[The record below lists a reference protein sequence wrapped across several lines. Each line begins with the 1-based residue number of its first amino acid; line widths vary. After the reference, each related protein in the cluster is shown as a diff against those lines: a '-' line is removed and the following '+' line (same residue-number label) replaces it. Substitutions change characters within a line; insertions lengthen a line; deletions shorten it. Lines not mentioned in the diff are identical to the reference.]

1 MLNSYSPCAQDI
13 RNNISLASQTWR
25 NNILWSVCSL
35 LVSQKWEALLH
46 LIDLLSLIWHPL
58 VRVCVCMCVQADLL
72 SPAVLIQRVRAK
84 PELTSVCQP
93 LGSGEE
99 ECEWWLMASLQKQ
112 LSGAQKRP
120 ERQIAACTHR
130 CLSLVCTDRQACRG
144 KALSLLLATLPS
156 YAYTSRTHTHTHMP
170 HAEAKSCQQSVEWT
184 NTTVV
189 NPFCCI

>member
-1 MLNSYSPCAQDI
+1 MHKTSETTFHLLLKHGEITFWDLFAHCQGIIQMRGAFTSYAFAFTHM
-13 RNNISLASQTWR
+13 AS
-25 NNILWSVCSL
+25 VG
-35 LVSQKWEALLH
+35 
-46 LIDLLSLIWHPL
+46 P
-58 VRVCVCMCVQADLL
+58 CVCMCVQADLL

-130 CLSLVCTDRQACRG
+130 CLSLECTDRQACRE
-144 KALSLLLATLPS
+144 KTLSLLLATLPS
-156 YAYTSRTHTHTHMP
+156 YAYTSRTHTHKP
-170 HAEAKSCQQSVEWT
+170 RAEAKSCQQSVEWT
-184 NTTVV
+184 HTIVV
-189 NPFCCI
+189 NTFCCI